1 MLWNKCFIYCIIFT
15 YWVIPFDIHRTVYVV
30 GALNRDVMKVSVNE
44 QKHPCYVCKN
54 RTVEEAIKFHKFE
67 DHYEGK

>member
-1 MLWNKCFIYCIIFT
+1 MLWNKCFIYRIILI
-15 YWVIPFDIHRTVYVV
+15 YWIISCECPRTVYVAE
-30 GALNRDVMKVSVNE
+30 ALNNDAVKVGGNE
-44 QKHPCYVCKN
+44 QKQLCHVCKN

>member
-1 MLWNKCFIYCIIFT
+1 
-15 YWVIPFDIHRTVYVV
+15 VYVAE
-30 GALNRDVMKVSVNE
+30 ALNNDAVKVGGNE
-44 QKHPCYVCKN
+44 QKQLCHVCKN